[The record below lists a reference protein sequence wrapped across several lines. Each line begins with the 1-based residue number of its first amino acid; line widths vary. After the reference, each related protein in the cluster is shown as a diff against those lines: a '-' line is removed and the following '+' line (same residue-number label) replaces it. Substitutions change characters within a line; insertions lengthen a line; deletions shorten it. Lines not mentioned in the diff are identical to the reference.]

1 MTRPITKTDVARI
14 CRETAKSKD
23 RKLTRDE
30 KQQVFN
36 SVVDGLYQEGRI
48 TKKHQQSWTHAF

>member
-1 MTRPITKTDVARI
+1 MTEPINKTDVARI
-14 CRETAKSKD
+14 CRECSKGK

-36 SVVDGLYQEGRI
+36 SVVDGLLQEGRI
-48 TKKHQQSWTHAF
+48 TKKQQQAWTHAF

>member
-1 MTRPITKTDVARI
+1 MSKPITKSDVARI

-36 SVVDGLYQEGRI
+36 SVVDGLLQEGRI
-48 TKKHQQSWTHAF
+48 TKKQQQAWTHAF